1 MPSYA
6 IVAVARQRSEITLEA
21 LARRAGMHPAVVE
34 QVVEFGLIVPSGR
47 QAGAPLFDPSALR
60 RLRVISHMRES
71 LGINLAGISVILDL
85 LDKMGA
91 LQRAND
97 RLRQVR

>member
-1 MPSYA
+1 
-6 IVAVARQRSEITLEA
+6 
-21 LARRAGMHPAVVE
+21 
-34 QVVEFGLIVPSGR
+34 
-47 QAGAPLFDPSALR
+47 
-60 RLRVISHMRES
+60 MRDS

-85 LDKMGA
+85 LDKVGA